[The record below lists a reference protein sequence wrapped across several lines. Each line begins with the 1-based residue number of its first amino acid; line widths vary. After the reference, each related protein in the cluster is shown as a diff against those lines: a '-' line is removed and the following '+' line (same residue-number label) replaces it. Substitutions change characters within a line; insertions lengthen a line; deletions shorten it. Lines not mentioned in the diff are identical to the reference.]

1 MRSRPVVALDGP
13 AGAGKSTVARA
24 VADALGFVLVDT
36 GALYR
41 GIALAAHERNVSW
54 DDAEAL
60 GELARSVQLSFDDGG
75 HLCIE
80 GVDRADDI
88 RTPEVSQGA
97 SKVSAHPPV
106 RDALLGIQRALGA
119 DGGVVLEGRDIG
131 TVVFPDAEVKIFLT
145 ASVEKRA
152 ERRMGDLKNR
162 GVEADMESLLES
174 IRERDHRD
182 STRAVAPLKP
192 ADDAELVDTTALEFD
207 EVVTRVVDL
216 VRQTVQKTGQND

>member
-1 MRSRPVVALDGP
+1 MSRAKPVVALDGP

-24 VADALGFVLVDT
+24 VADQLGFVLVDT

-41 GIALAAHERNVSW
+41 GIALAARERDVSW
-54 DDAEAL
+54 DDPEAL
-60 GELARSVQLSFDDGG
+60 GELARGLELAFDGAG
-75 HLCIE
+75 NLCIE
-80 GVDRADDI
+80 GVDRAADI

-106 RDALLGIQRALGA
+106 RDALMGIQRALGA
-119 DGGVVLEGRDIG
+119 EGGVVLEGRDIG

-192 ADDAELVDTTALEFD
+192 AEDAELVDTTTLDFD
-207 EVVTRVVDL
+207 EVVSRVVRL
-216 VRQTVQKTGQND
+216 VRARL

>member
-1 MRSRPVVALDGP
+1 MRARPVVALDGP

-24 VADALGFVLVDT
+24 VAAELGFVLVDT

-41 GIALAAHERNVSW
+41 GIALAAKERGVSW
-54 DDAEAL
+54 DDPDAL
-60 GELARSVQLSFDDGG
+60 GTLARELNLSFDDAGS
-75 HLCIE
+75 LQID
-80 GVDRADDI
+80 GVSRGDDI

-106 RDALLGIQRALGA
+106 REALLGIQRSLGA

-152 ERRMGDLKNR
+152 ERRMGDLKRR
-162 GVEADMESLLES
+162 GVEAPDMESLLES

-192 ADDAELVDTTALEFD
+192 ADDAEVVDTTSLTFD
-207 EVVTRVVDL
+207 EVVTRVVET
-216 VRQTVQKTGQND
+216 VRKTRQNA